1 MVLYQVIVQQIK
13 EILTT
18 WYEFYSIEIQISFEL
33 PVYKVTILSMLGM
46 ESLNVLLTFYRKNF
60 FVDHFSVKYM

>member
-33 PVYKVTILSMLGM
+33 YIKT
-46 ESLNVLLTFYRKNF
+46 
-60 FVDHFSVKYM
+60 